1 MTPLL
6 PISSRP
12 NFLRSFLRAA
22 WGKLPMKTPG
32 IERLTTTTATLA
44 LSILLLHRAPAA
56 GLYQDGAGA
65 RAMGMAGTG
74 AAVAADPLDAL
85 FNNPAALSQID
96 HLTAQLGVHVGVV
109 QGNFHNRAN
118 DDSSLTTA
126 GVIGQAAL
134 SLPLGPVHLALG
146 VNPDIAART
155 DWRYRDAPGGA
166 DGRTSYGIRPND
178 SEIGLLRTALGAS
191 FQLHR
196 TLSVGA
202 NVGLLYNQNLLR
214 APYVFQSQPTLRTV
228 KTLLDLETDG
238 FGWNGQGGLRWQPIA
253 PLTFSV
259 SYTSRARI
267 ETHGRATG
275 NAHPQLAN
283 LGLGAARSD
292 FAYDAEVTNLFP
304 QQLSAGV
311 AWSVTHRLILSA
323 QFDWINWSDAF
334 EKLPV
339 HLTRGNNA
347 DLNGLVGSSRLDDTI
362 PLRWSDQYVGR
373 LGAEQRLDD
382 HWTVRAGYAY
392 GNNPV
397 PDHTL
402 TPLTAA
408 ITEHLLTAG
417 VGYHV
422 GRVTIDAAYQWQVPA
437 TSRITRSSLAAG
449 EYDGSVISVNVQQ
462 FNLTVG
468 YSF

>member
-1 MTPLL
+1 MKTLGREHL
-6 PISSRP
+6 ATILATFAFSFL
-12 NFLRSFLRAA
+12 FLR
-22 WGKLPMKTPG
+22 
-32 IERLTTTTATLA
+32 
-44 LSILLLHRAPAA
+44 HAPAA

-74 AAVAADPLDAL
+74 TAVAADPLDAL
-85 FNNPAALSQID
+85 FDNPAALGQID
-96 HLTAQLGVHVGVV
+96 HLTAQLGVQAGVV
-109 QGNFHNRAN
+109 QGRFHNRAN
-118 DDSSLTTA
+118 DDSFMTDA
-126 GVIGQAAL
+126 GVIGQAAI

-146 VNPDIAART
+146 VNPDIAARV

-166 DGRTSYGIRPND
+166 DGQTSYGVRPED
-178 SEIGLLRTALGAS
+178 SEIVLLRTALGAS

-202 NVGLLYNQNLLR
+202 NVGLLYNQNILR
-214 APYVFQSQPTLRTV
+214 APYVFQSQPALRAV

-238 FGWNGQGGLRWQPIA
+238 FGWNGQGGLRWQPID

-259 SYTSRARI
+259 SYTSRSRI
-267 ETHGRATG
+267 ETNGRATG
-275 NAHPQLAN
+275 NARSQLVN
-283 LGLGAARSD
+283 IGRSAARPD
-292 FAYDAEVTNLFP
+292 FAYDAEVTNIFP
-304 QQLSAGV
+304 QQLSAGL
-311 AWSVTHRLILSA
+311 AWSITPRLILSA
-323 QFDWINWSDAF
+323 QFDWIDWSDAF

-339 HLTRGNNA
+339 HLSHGNNA
-347 DLNGLVGSSRLDDTI
+347 DFNTFVGSSRLTDVV

-373 LGAEQRLDD
+373 LGAEQKLGDR
-382 HWTVRAGYAY
+382 WTVRAGYAY

-397 PDHTL
+397 PDNTL

-422 GRVTIDAAYQWQVPA
+422 GHVTIDAAYQWQVPA
-437 TSRITRSSLAAG
+437 TSRITRSRLADG
-449 EYDGSVISVNVQQ
+449 EYDASVVSVNVQQ
-462 FNLTVG
+462 INLTVG